1 MPKEAPAVS
10 FDEFSSNLRRFFER
24 VIASHETVIVEDESG
39 ERAILKPVRVR
50 ASKTKRRSTPRS
62 KADHE
67 AFLSSFGSWSD
78 VDVDK
83 FIQANYE
90 SRSTSSRPPVEL

>member
-1 MPKEAPAVS
+1 MTKEAQAVS
-10 FDEFSSNLRRFFER
+10 FDEFSSNVRGFFER
-24 VIASHETVIVEDESG
+24 VIASHEAIMVEDESG

-50 ASKTKRRSTPRS
+50 ASKTKRRNTTKS

-78 VDVDK
+78 VDIDK
-83 FIQANYE
+83 FIEANYE
-90 SRSTSSRPPVEL
+90 SRRISSRPPVEL